1 MYPGHWA
8 QVTPDKPAVVMAGTD
23 DVVTYAE
30 LDERSIRLARLW
42 HDAGL
47 RPGDGVALFMENQ
60 PRFLE
65 VVWAAMRSGLRISP
79 VNRYLTAPEA
89 AYIVNDCDARAI
101 VTSTAMAAV
110 AAELADQ
117 IPDCKLRLSVDGL
130 VDGYDSYEDALVGVP
145 ADPPSSPAGTHASIP
160 PSSNGFSGE
169 AAGRL
174 PPPGCHPAR
183 SSSSFACPDR
193 NNAPGTGEI
202 EKIRRIGDRPP
213 REGRHYNAQTKGYL

>member
-23 DVVTYAE
+23 DVVTFAE

-47 RPGDGVALFMENQ
+47 RPGDGVALLMENQ

-101 VTSTAMAAV
+101 VTSTALAAV
-110 AAELADQ
+110 AAEFADQ
-117 IPDCKLRLSVDGL
+117 IPGCK
-130 VDGYDSYEDALVGVP
+130 
-145 ADPPSSPAGTHASIP
+145 
-160 PSSNGFSGE
+160 
-169 AAGRL
+169 
-174 PPPGCHPAR
+174 
-183 SSSSFACPDR
+183 
-193 NNAPGTGEI
+193 
-202 EKIRRIGDRPP
+202 
-213 REGRHYNAQTKGYL
+213 